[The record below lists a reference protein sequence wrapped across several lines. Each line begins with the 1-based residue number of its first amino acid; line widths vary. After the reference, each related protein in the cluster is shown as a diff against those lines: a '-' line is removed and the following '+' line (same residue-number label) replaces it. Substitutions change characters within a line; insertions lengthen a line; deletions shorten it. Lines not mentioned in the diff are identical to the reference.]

1 MTYREIAIKLCSG
14 YLDMPSG
21 CEGCPLATTNY
32 DADDNMLCELN
43 SKLNNAEIRPAA
55 GVNTVDG

>member
-32 DADDNMLCELN
+32 DADGNMICELN
-43 SKLNNAEIRPAA
+43 LNN
-55 GVNTVDG
+55 VDINDEQT

>member
-32 DADDNMLCELN
+32 DADDNMICELN
-43 SKLNNAEIRPAA
+43 LKLNN
-55 GVNTVDG
+55 VDINDEQT